1 MSTSIKK
8 LFSVLPLKGKK
19 MESYEA
25 MSMFPVLIVYTD
37 DDLKTHVVVV
47 KPEDIIPGRPFN
59 VIAVQ
64 FKTRDKVNI

>member
-1 MSTSIKK
+1 
-8 LFSVLPLKGKK
+8 